1 VAERQQWG
9 SRIGFILA
17 ASGAAIGLGNIV
29 FFAANA
35 YRYGAGAFYLPY
47 LIALIT
53 VGVPLMIAE
62 LGMGQRFRRAFPGAM
77 AKAGG
82 PFGEFVGWF
91 AVLNTLVIV
100 MYYLTMIGWAA
111 GMWWAALTGS
121 LFQEAVEVTAL
132 QQVMQNPDGSFF
144 QTLTAWSVVVF
155 VVLAWGLNT
164 LGLYWGTDSIERVVK
179 RMIPFIWVV
188 MIYFLVR
195 GFMTD
200 GGLHGFYLLFRPEFE
215 VMKSPQVWGGAF
227 AQIFF
232 TLGLGMGIMTAYASY
247 LPKGQDHVA
256 NGITICGMNCTF
268 EMIAGTAVFTLLFA
282 YTVTPQAS
290 TLGMMFFVIPKTIM
304 SMSVGAQFVG
314 ALFFTLLLA
323 AGITSS
329 ISMFEATLAPLNYK
343 FKHIP
348 RRKVLL
354 IMSAV
359 GVAGSIA
366 FAIPTVI
373 DPSLESSGTLGLS
386 LLDLVTHYSFNF
398 GLLLIGLVECIVLG
412 WIFPLDDLRKELN
425 ESSSIKLGKWFN
437 FLIQFFVPA
446 VLLFLVIWNIL
457 ADVGLIG
464 DTAGEFPTYFGADME
479 LGAWGSLVWIAP
491 LMWVLLTV
499 VLGIFLTYRRGTDA
513 KGNPMDD
520 DDVLPV
526 AETEVA
532 S

>member
-1 VAERQQWG
+1 MAERQQWG

-35 YRYGAGAFYLPY
+35 YRFGAGAFYLPY
-47 LIALIT
+47 LLALVT
-53 VGVPLMIAE
+53 VGVPLIIAE

-77 AKAGG
+77 GQAGG
-82 PFGEFVGWF
+82 KFGEFVGWF

-100 MYYLTMIGWAA
+100 MYYLTMIGWAV
-111 GMWWAALTGS
+111 GMWWAALSGS
-121 LFQEAVEVTAL
+121 LFQEAVEVAAL
-132 QQVMQNPDGSFF
+132 GQMMENPDGAFF
-144 QTLTAWSVVVF
+144 QTLTTWNVVIFVVV
-155 VVLAWGLNT
+155 AWTLNT

-179 RMIPFIWVV
+179 WMIPFIWIV
-188 MIYFLVR
+188 MVYFLIR
-195 GFMTD
+195 GFNTD
-200 GGLHGFYLLFRPEFE
+200 GGLHGFYLLFNPEWE

-256 NGITICGMNCTF
+256 NGVTISAMNSSF
-268 EMIAGTAVFTLLFA
+268 ELIAGTAVFTLLFA

-329 ISMFEATLAPLNYK
+329 ISMLEATLAPLTYK
-343 FKHIP
+343 FKRLS
-348 RRKVLL
+348 RRTILLTITVIGVL
-354 IMSAV
+354 
-359 GVAGSIA
+359 GSVA

-373 DPSLESSGTLGLS
+373 DPTLESSGTLGLS

-398 GLLLIGLVECIVLG
+398 GLLLIGFVECIVLG
-412 WIFPLDDLRKELN
+412 WIFPFDDLRRELN
-425 ESSSIKLGKWFN
+425 QTASIKLGKWFN
-437 FLIQFFVPA
+437 WLIKFFIPG
-446 VLLFLVIWNIL
+446 VLLFLIVWNIL
-457 ADVGLIG
+457 ADIGLIG
-464 DTAGEFPTYFGADME
+464 DNVGEFPTYFGADME
-479 LGAWGSLVWIAP
+479 LGRWGALVWLAP
-491 LMWVLLTV
+491 LTWVLLTA
-499 VLGIFLTYRRGTDA
+499 VLGVYLTLRRPTKPHGGA
-513 KGNPMDD
+513 GDD
-520 DDVLPV
+520 GSSLSST
-526 AETEVA
+526 EIEVA